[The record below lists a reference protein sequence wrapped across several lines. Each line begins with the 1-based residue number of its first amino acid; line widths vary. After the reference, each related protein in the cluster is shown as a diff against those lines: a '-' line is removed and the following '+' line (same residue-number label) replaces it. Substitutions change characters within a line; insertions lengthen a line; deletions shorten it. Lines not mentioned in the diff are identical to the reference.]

1 MIGMIRVQLEKVPV
15 MLKNRKILVRTM
27 NLYAEDFFQ
36 ESRSFPDIFTKR
48 FIPKPF
54 KLQPNSGADAS
65 RAMLLSKLSSPI
77 PQYPSPQ
84 TQKPGFTP
92 GFFGLQM
99 SSTSSSRT

>member
-77 PQYPSPQ
+77 LN
-84 TQKPGFTP
+84 TRLHKRK
-92 GFFGLQM
+92 
-99 SSTSSSRT
+99 SRELLPAFLPYR